1 LHRLLTAA
9 DPRRLTIND
18 AARGELLADR
28 ERHRAVLGAHNRE
41 HDVAVLAEHVDRV
54 AEVA

>member
-1 LHRLLTAA
+1 MI
-9 DPRRLTIND
+9 PP
-18 AARGELLADR
+18 GVELLADR
-28 ERHRAVLGAHNRE
+28 ERHRAVLGPLNRD

>member
-1 LHRLLTAA
+1 MMPPGL
-9 DPRRLTIND
+9 
-18 AARGELLADR
+18 ELLADR
-28 ERHRAVLGAHNRE
+28 ERHRAVLGPHNRE